1 MDEEAEAVI
10 QGADTDGDGRI
21 DFEGGAAEMIGAGVP
36 LSTFL
41 PPHPSIT
48 HTQAVSSTSSAH
60 FGAELTRFPTARHG
74 PYPPKLQPPVVVTI
88 IPNSLMEKLSLGDA
102 E

>member
-48 HTQAVSSTSSAH
+48 P
-60 FGAELTRFPTARHG
+60 L
-74 PYPPKLQPPVVVTI
+74 
-88 IPNSLMEKLSLGDA
+88 
-102 E
+102 